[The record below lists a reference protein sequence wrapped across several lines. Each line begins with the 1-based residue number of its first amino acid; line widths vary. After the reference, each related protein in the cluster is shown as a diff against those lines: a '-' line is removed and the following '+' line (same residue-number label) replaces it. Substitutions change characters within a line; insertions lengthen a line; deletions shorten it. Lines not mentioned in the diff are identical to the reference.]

1 MSMKSGIVLCAI
13 DFSPSARGAL
23 TEAAAIVRQTGERL
37 VLVHVAQMVTP
48 PPELPILPP
57 DLVQEAAVAL
67 QAQLDAWRGDAVAAG
82 AREVDTRLMHG
93 AAWDRIVALARE
105 LNARLIVMGT
115 HGRTGLRHVLLGS
128 VAEKVARHAP
138 CSVLVTRAPESAP

>member
-1 MSMKSGIVLCAI
+1 MKPGVVLCPI
-13 DFSPSARGAL
+13 DFSPSSRVAMR
-23 TEAAAIVRQTGERL
+23 EAASMVAHSGERL
-37 VLVHVAQMVTP
+37 VLAHVAQLVTP

-57 DLVQEAAVAL
+57 DLVQEAAASL
-67 QAQLDAWRGDAVAAG
+67 QAQLEAWRGDALAAG
-82 AREVDTRLMHG
+82 ARDVEVRLLHG

-105 LNARLIVMGT
+105 LPCRLIVMGT

-138 CSVLVTRAPESAP
+138 CSVLVTRAPETHE